1 MSKSI
6 GRCHGFTG
14 RPNDPYCYHPGP
26 GILPVWA
33 SDLLAWALVLLF
45 VGIFILAVWQL
56 SKKVPS
62 E

>member
-1 MSKSI
+1 MKQVAAL

-33 SDLLAWALVLLF
+33 SDLLGAVLAVLFIGGFLF
-45 VGIFILAVWQL
+45 VAWRITK
-56 SKKVPS
+56 S
-62 E
+62 

>member
-1 MSKSI
+1 MAAAL

-33 SDLLAWALVLLF
+33 SDLVAGSIVLLF
-45 VGIFILAVWQL
+45 IGGFALGAYFILRRH
-56 SKKVPS
+56 P
-62 E
+62 